1 MHRSGGGGG
10 GGEGGR
16 GNKNFCHSHNSEAFC
31 TSVVGLY
38 QQHELSM
45 SKIVIQKC
53 KLVVWLILVPFSIDV
68 YTFLSLV
75 SYLSGYKNDD
85 YRSVIFRILGFSVCT
100 LKLWLRALE
109 VKKVCISLS
118 NFCLRSAI
126 ISDVV
131 EIFCSLLKCI
141 LLSTKLEKHC
151 QE

>member
-1 MHRSGGGGG
+1 MHRSGGRGGG
-10 GGEGGR
+10 GGR

-38 QQHELSM
+38 QKPELSM

-53 KLVVWLILVPFSIDV
+53 KLVVWLILVPFLIDV

-109 VKKVCISLS
+109 VKSVWCKP
-118 NFCLRSAI
+118 
-126 ISDVV
+126 
-131 EIFCSLLKCI
+131 
-141 LLSTKLEKHC
+141 
-151 QE
+151 Q